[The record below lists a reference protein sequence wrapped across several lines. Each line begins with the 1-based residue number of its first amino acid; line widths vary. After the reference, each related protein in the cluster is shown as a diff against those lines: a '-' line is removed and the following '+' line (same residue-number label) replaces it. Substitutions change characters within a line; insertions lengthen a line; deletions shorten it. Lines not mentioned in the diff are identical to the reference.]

1 MTDGMR
7 RVAVRVPVEKREQ
20 AIAALLDHAPAGFEE
35 RDDAGEVEFGIYTDE
50 AGEDRL
56 RAVFPSVA
64 SVPVPLGWEDAWR
77 AFHRPVTVGG
87 LWIGPPWL
95 EPPQGVPTVVI
106 DPGRAFGTGAHPTT
120 RLCIELLAGVDRG
133 SLLDIGCGSGVLSI
147 AASRLGFAPIVAV
160 DVDEVAIDVTR
171 ANAAANSVELDAY
184 VLDAATGMLP
194 AADVAVANVSSE
206 VVELVLARVRTPV
219 VVTSGYLEGERPCH
233 DGWSRAGTAT
243 LEGWAADRFERVW
256 VPRLQG
262 LVRRRAGDPRAP
274 ARRWSS

>member
-147 AASRLGFAPIVAV
+147 AASRLGFEPVVAV
-160 DVDEVAIDVTR
+160 DVDEVAVDVTR

-243 LEGWAADRFERVW
+243 LEGWAADRFERV
-256 VPRLQG
+256 
-262 LVRRRAGDPRAP
+262 
-274 ARRWSS
+274 

>member
-7 RVAVRVPVEKREQ
+7 RVAVRVSAGGREPT
-20 AIAALLDHAPAGFEE
+20 IAALLDLAPAGFEE

-56 RAVFPSVA
+56 RAVFPSVT
-64 SVPVPLGWEDAWR
+64 SVPVAPGWEDAWR

-95 EPPQGVPTVVI
+95 EPPQGAPTVVI

-120 RLCIELLAGVDRG
+120 RLCIELLAGAARG
-133 SLLDIGCGSGVLSI
+133 SLLDIGSGSGVLSI

-160 DVDEVAIDVTR
+160 DVDEVAVDVAR
-171 ANAAANSVELDAY
+171 ANAAANGVELDAH
-184 VLDAATGMLP
+184 VLDAATGALQ

-206 VVELVLARVRTPV
+206 VVELVLARVHTPV
-219 VVTSGYLEGERPCH
+219 VVTSGYLEGKGPSHE
-233 DGWSRAGTAT
+233 GWSQAGTAT
-243 LEGWAADRFERVW
+243 LDGWAADRFERI
-256 VPRLQG
+256 
-262 LVRRRAGDPRAP
+262 
-274 ARRWSS
+274 